1 MSVKQTELFAPP
13 TRTNAVDNKGFLAK
27 PLRQWLFT
35 LQMLLPLVAVDTSAG
50 NVVIAL
56 PAAGNDATTGQSN
69 QNMEIT
75 YRKITGDAN
84 TVTITGSTDGAVV
97 LTAGDGSAASRAK
110 FKSDG
115 TNWWITG

>member
-1 MSVKQTELFAPP
+1 MQSILFPPP
-13 TRTNAVDNKGFLAK
+13 TRSNAVDDKGFLAI

-35 LQMLLPLVAVDTSAG
+35 LQYLLPLVTVSTASGNQVETLPPAG
-50 NVVIAL
+50 LNTA
-56 PAAGNDATTGQSN
+56 TGQSN

-75 YRKITGDAN
+75 YRKTTTDAN
-84 TVTITGSTDGAVV
+84 TLTINGSEDGPVV

-115 TNWWITG
+115 TFWWRTG